1 MNGSSMSHIPQL
13 GDFSVEE
20 RIPAVEHLLGIC
32 HMQRERLEL
41 LQGQIIEHLS
51 VISSQTERLEQQAEQ
66 LALQG
71 ELIKQLR
78 DEVAHLKGE
87 KGRPAIRASTLNK
100 SAGVEVGKGHAGRRG
115 KPGRRKTRK
124 LEIHQKRVIEPEEIP
139 SGSRFKGYEDY
150 VVQDIDIRLSNTLY
164 RRARYQTPL
173 GDYIL
178 GELPSEIQGT
188 HFGPVLRS
196 FCLSQY
202 HQQRVPEQL
211 ILRQLHEIGVQMSSG
226 QLSQILTEGHEAF
239 HEEKEQILAAG
250 LEVSSH
256 VNVDDTGARHKGKNG
271 FATHIGNELFAWFS
285 STETKSRIN
294 FLEILG
300 CGRRAYVIDDVARTY
315 MEEQKCPKV
324 IAALLT
330 EDITFATKFLWE
342 AHLDSLEISVK
353 RHRTIL
359 SEAALVAGLVHE
371 GPFAELVIVSDDAG
385 QFRVSGFLNALCW
398 IHAERTVNKLIPGS
412 ETQREAIT
420 LVRGEIWDFYQSL
433 KNYKELPSPEQKT
446 SLEERFDNIFT
457 QKTPFQSLN
466 LALNRI
472 HLNKDRLLLV
482 LSRPEIPLHN
492 NLSENDIRD
501 YVTKRKVSPTTRS
514 DDGRRARDTF
524 LSLKKTCRKLGISF
538 WEYLKDRIGKT
549 NSIPPLQTII
559 RTAALQ
565 PARAHT

>member
-1 MNGSSMSHIPQL
+1 MNGLSLSPIPQL
-13 GDFSVEE
+13 SDFAVEE
-20 RIPAVEHLLGIC
+20 RTPAVELLLGIC
-32 HMQRERLEL
+32 HIQRERLEL

-51 VISSQTERLEQQAEQ
+51 VISSQAEQ
-66 LALQG
+66 LAQQG

-100 SAGVEVGKGHAGRRG
+100 SPGGAAGKGPSRKRG
-115 KPGRRKTRK
+115 KPGKRKTKK
-124 LEIHQKRVIEPEEIP
+124 LEIHQKRVIEPAEIP

-150 VVQDIDIRLSNTLY
+150 VVQDIEICLSNTLY
-164 RRARYQTPL
+164 RRARYQTPS

-178 GELPSEIQGT
+178 GDLPAEVQGT

-211 ILRQLHEIGVQMSSG
+211 ILRQLHEIGVQISSG

-239 HEEKEQILAAG
+239 HEEKEQILVAG

-256 VNVDDTGARHKGKNG
+256 VNVDDTGTRHKGKNG

-294 FLEILG
+294 FLELLG
-300 CGRRAYVIDDVARTY
+300 CGRGAYVIDDVARTY

-330 EDITFATKFLWE
+330 EDTTFSTKSLWE
-342 AHLDSLEISVK
+342 AHLDSLEISVE

-359 SEAALVAGLVHE
+359 SEAALIAGLIHE

-446 SLEERFDNIFT
+446 SLEVRFDSIFT

-466 LALNRI
+466 LALKRI

-514 DDGRRARDTF
+514 DNGRRARDTF

-549 NSIPPLQTII
+549 NYIPPLQTII